1 MYADQEAVVTH
12 ESGFVE
18 IGQLAVPG
26 MRTKVRWFPGGATR
40 YERWRAPSNI
50 LTFSIVLGEPALL
63 RNVSE
68 ISSEFRP
75 ARPLMFR
82 PRSAVWE
89 SKTSGSQML
98 TVSSYFD
105 GDFLSADDE
114 IRAGAISVDDFSMLE
129 MMQILCEEIRAPGHA
144 SAELVAAIGSVLRIK
159 LSRLVQQAVSDC
171 AEQSCSTDVA
181 TIRKLIHSGRGGLP
195 TTKELAG
202 FCNTTRRSLLRRVR
216 RATGKSTSQY
226 IAETQL
232 NRAKTLL
239 ATSSMTLQQI
249 AYEAG
254 YANPSRFS
262 SKFKSMTGMTP
273 RAFRKSARRHE
284 ALLPRGPAT
293 REQ

>member
-1 MYADQEAVVTH
+1 MTREYSCIELGHLT
-12 ESGFVE
+12 
-18 IGQLAVPG
+18 VPG
-26 MRTKVRWFPGGATR
+26 MRTKVRWFPGGETR
-40 YERWRAPSNI
+40 QELWRAPSNI
-50 LTFSIVLGEPALL
+50 LTFSIVHGEPVLL

-68 ISSEFRP
+68 SSAVFRP
-75 ARPLMFR
+75 AKPLMFR
-82 PRSAVWE
+82 PRSTVWE
-89 SKTSGSQML
+89 SKTNGSQML

-105 GDFLSADDE
+105 GDFPSTDE
-114 IRAGAISVDDFSMLE
+114 EARAGGISIDDFSMLE

-144 SAELVAAIGSVLRIK
+144 SVELVASIGSVLRIK
-159 LSRLVQQAVSDC
+159 LSRLAQQAVSAC
-171 AEQSCSTDVA
+171 AEQSRNTDVA
-181 TIRKLIHSGRGGLP
+181 TIRRLVHLGRGGLP

-202 FCNTTRRSLLRRVR
+202 YCNTTRRSLLRRVR
-216 RATGKSTSQY
+216 KATGKSTSQY

-273 RAFRKSARRHE
+273 SAFRKRARRHD
-284 ALLPRGPAT
+284 ALLPRRPAT